1 MEEPKIYIQ
10 LGVPKEII
18 IKDIKY
24 IIKLEE
30 RGLILIYYAL
40 LSLYVYIIF
49 FNKIKIN
56 MIAMKILN
64 FYLIIFLEIG

>member
-1 MEEPKIYIQ
+1 MEESKIYIQ